1 MSEEIKVVI
10 ILKDNRGSIGVQA
23 PDCDPALEVFEGSL
37 QAALERVPGLTEE
50 ALSRWAE
57 TPRYPKC
64 ESPLPSQKQ
73 PPESVR
79 SARQPSAPREGAMQS
94 LF

>member
-1 MSEEIKVVI
+1 MSEDIKVVI

-23 PDCDPALEVFEGSL
+23 PDCDPALEVFEGSM
-37 QAALERVPGLTEE
+37 QAALERVPGLMEE

-57 TPRYPKC
+57 TPRYPKF

-73 PPESVR
+73 PPAPAR
-79 SARQPSAPREGAMQS
+79 SARQSSTPREGAMVS
-94 LF
+94 MF